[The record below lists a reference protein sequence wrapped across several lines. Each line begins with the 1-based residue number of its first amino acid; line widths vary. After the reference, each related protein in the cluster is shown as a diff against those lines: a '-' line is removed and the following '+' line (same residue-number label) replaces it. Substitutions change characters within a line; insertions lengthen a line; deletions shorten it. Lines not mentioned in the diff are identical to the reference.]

1 VWSGSFGARLALYRD
16 GDMDIQAE
24 RAVDHVET
32 PWPDPVRFEAHP
44 FRGQVLAEVHA
55 RPTTPTQGPCRVL
68 HFAFSTDEAAAAA
81 ARAELEVFCTARGV
95 PGPGTAKQHRVAL
108 SGCVLRWES
117 HSEFV
122 TYSWTFT
129 GADSARPFFPQ
140 PGAFSSA
147 MDVLPQPGPLL
158 VAVDLHMMAVLPG
171 AGHETAAEP
180 LGMLPSGIFNPQS
193 LAAAEVEDGAGLIV
207 TDFLP
212 DPHGFVRIL
221 VLDRA
226 LTQAQAGG
234 VVQRVLEVETY
245 RTFALLGLVEAQRL
259 VPSVR
264 RIETE
269 LPGLLER
276 MQARGPEG
284 GDDANHQALG
294 RLLAMAAELEAG
306 AAGSLFRFGATRAYA
321 ELVRLQLSTIR
332 ERPVA
337 GVPSWSLFLSRRM
350 EPAMRTCVS
359 MEARQANL
367 SRKLARAGQLLRT
380 QVEVGL
386 QSQNRDLLHSMDR
399 RARLQ
404 LRLQRTV
411 EGLSVAAI
419 SYYVASLIHHVLE
432 GVHAAAVPVDPL
444 VGTALAVP
452 VVVLAVAWMVRR
464 IHRRHG
470 LDH

>member
-1 VWSGSFGARLALYRD
+1 
-16 GDMDIQAE
+16 MDIQAE
-24 RAVDHVET
+24 RAAERLEVL
-32 PWPDPVRFEAHP
+32 WPDPVRFEAHP
-44 FRGQVLAEVHA
+44 LRGQVLAEVHA
-55 RPTTPTQGPCRVL
+55 RPTAPTHAPCRVL

-81 ARAELEVFCTARGV
+81 ARAELEAFCAARGV
-95 PGPGTAKQHRVAL
+95 PGPGATAKQHRVAL

-122 TYSWTFT
+122 TYSWKFA
-129 GADSARPFFPQ
+129 GADPTRPFHPQ
-140 PGAFSSA
+140 PGAFSGA

-158 VAVDLHMMAVLPG
+158 VAVDLHMMTIPPG
-171 AGHETAAEP
+171 AAPDASVDLLGALPTSVFDP
-180 LGMLPSGIFNPQS
+180 LS
-193 LAAAEVEDGAGLIV
+193 LAAAEVEDGAGLIA

-226 LTQAQAGG
+226 LTPAQAGG
-234 VVQRVLEVETY
+234 VVHRVLEVETY
-245 RTFALLGLVEAQRL
+245 RTFALLGLLEAQRL
-259 VPSVR
+259 MPSVR

-276 MQARGPEG
+276 MQAGGPESG
-284 GDDANHQALG
+284 GTANHQALG

-321 ELVRLQLSTIR
+321 ELVRLQLATVR

-337 GVPSWSLFLSRRM
+337 GAPSWSLFLSRRM
-350 EPAMRTCVS
+350 EPAMRTCLS
-359 MEARQANL
+359 METRQANL
-367 SRKLARAGQLLRT
+367 SRKLTRAGQLLRT

-399 RARLQ
+399 RAQLQ
-404 LRLQRTV
+404 LRLQQTV

-419 SYYVASLIHHVLE
+419 SYYVSSLIHRVLE
-432 GVHAAAVPVDPL
+432 GAHVAGLPVDPL
-444 VGTALAVP
+444 GGTALAVP
-452 VVVLAVAWMVRR
+452 AVLVAVAWMVRR
-464 IHRRHG
+464 IHRRHT
-470 LDH
+470 LEH